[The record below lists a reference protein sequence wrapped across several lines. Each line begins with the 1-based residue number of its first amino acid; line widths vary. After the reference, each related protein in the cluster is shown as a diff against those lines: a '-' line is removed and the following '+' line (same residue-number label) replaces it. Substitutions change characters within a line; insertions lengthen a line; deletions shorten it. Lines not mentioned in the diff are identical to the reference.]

1 MKSLIAAILVLLSS
15 SLVAQADITPQVTE
29 ALKKGDANALSAFFM
44 SSVELEIKGE
54 EGTYNAAT
62 AKSIMTKF
70 FAENQVKGFT
80 VKHQGNSKL
89 DDQYRIGELNT
100 AKGVFRLTFFMKKN
114 ANTWQIKQLKI
125 ES

>member
-1 MKSLIAAILVLLSS
+1 MKAIIVAFFILLSPA
-15 SLVAQADITPQVTE
+15 LFAQADITPQVTE

-44 SSVELEIKGE
+44 STVELEIIGE
-54 EGTYNAAT
+54 EGTYSAPT
-62 AKSIMTKF
+62 AKTMLTKF
-70 FAENQVKGFT
+70 FTEKQVKGFT

-89 DDQYRIGELNT
+89 DDQYRIGELTT

-114 ANTWQIKQLKI
+114 GNTWQIKQLKI